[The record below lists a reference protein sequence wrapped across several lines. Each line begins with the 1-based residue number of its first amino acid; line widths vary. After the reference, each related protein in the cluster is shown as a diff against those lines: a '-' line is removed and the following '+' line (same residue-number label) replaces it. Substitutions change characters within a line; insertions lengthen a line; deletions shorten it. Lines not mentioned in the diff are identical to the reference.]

1 MVTKELS
8 SGIYYNIFKDTISQ
22 DIKIKSSLT
31 EAFEI
36 NFNDFTNSITIK
48 YYDKEYR
55 YENLHELMN
64 DLMKVS
70 NNYNRL

>member
-1 MVTKELS
+1 MVVKELS
-8 SGIYYNIFKDTISQ
+8 SGIYYDILKDTVSQ

-36 NFNDFTNSITIK
+36 NFNGFTNSITIK

-55 YENLHELMN
+55 YENFHEFMN
-64 DLMKVS
+64 DLMKV
-70 NNYNRL
+70 